1 MDLRSDLN
9 KMQDVQLKTDDEGW
23 TECEML
29 KTEDTYDPSTAHSL
43 RWMVTA
49 SCRGC
54 DGILRRSHPKA
65 QPSERFRSIRSVQI
79 DTCPSA
85 FAVGHATNI
94 SRTHSARA
102 SGPRDTAA
110 ARPGRSVGLFFCV
123 PTANTHSRDG
133 SDGHTQGTT
142 VQAITILYMSLLHGP

>member
-1 MDLRSDLN
+1 MNLRSDLN
-9 KMQDVQLKTDDEGW
+9 KIQDVQLKTDDEGW
-23 TECEML
+23 TECETL
-29 KTEDTYDPSTAHSL
+29 KTEDTCDPSTAHSL

-54 DGILRRSHPKA
+54 DGIPRRSHPKGFD
-65 QPSERFRSIRSVQI
+65 PFGSVQI
-79 DTCPSA
+79 GTYPSA
-85 FAVGHATNI
+85 FATTDL
-94 SRTHSARA
+94 SRTRSARA